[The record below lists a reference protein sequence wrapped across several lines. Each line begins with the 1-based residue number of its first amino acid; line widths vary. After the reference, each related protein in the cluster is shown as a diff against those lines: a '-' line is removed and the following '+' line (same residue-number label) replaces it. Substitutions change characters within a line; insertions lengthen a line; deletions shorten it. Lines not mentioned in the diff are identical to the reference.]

1 MSMNERILTSPVVL
15 IPAYKPDK
23 RLENLAWELCVDR
36 QFELVVVDDGNSDE
50 YADLFRRLQLLPRC
64 TVRRHSTN
72 RGKGAALKT
81 GVRYIKEHFPQCV
94 GAVTADAD
102 GQHSAEDIQRVALSL
117 QSHPT
122 SLVLGVRDFS
132 GADVPAKSRLGNR
145 VTARL
150 FRLATGVRCPD
161 TQTGLRGIPAA
172 AFDRYLALPGQRY
185 ELEMNHLLDCAKCRM
200 PFVQLP
206 ISTIY
211 LEGNKSSHY
220 RPLMDSLRIAGVVLR
235 FSASSLAGAA
245 VDLLLFW
252 LLSSTVFKGAVVG
265 AALATVG
272 ARLVSGCVNYSLNLR
287 WVFQGRPG
295 AKTALRYMALFFTL
309 MGTSALLVSAAG
321 QVTTHLVA
329 AKLAVDSVLF
339 IFSYLA
345 QKHFVFSADLNTEKC
360 GVAAH
365 D

>member
-185 ELEMNHLLDCAKCRM
+185 ELEMNHLLDCAKCRTRS
-200 PFVQLP
+200 QRGEL
-206 ISTIY
+206 T
-211 LEGNKSSHY
+211 
-220 RPLMDSLRIAGVVLR
+220 
-235 FSASSLAGAA
+235 
-245 VDLLLFW
+245 
-252 LLSSTVFKGAVVG
+252 
-265 AALATVG
+265 
-272 ARLVSGCVNYSLNLR
+272 
-287 WVFQGRPG
+287 
-295 AKTALRYMALFFTL
+295 
-309 MGTSALLVSAAG
+309 
-321 QVTTHLVA
+321 
-329 AKLAVDSVLF
+329 
-339 IFSYLA
+339 
-345 QKHFVFSADLNTEKC
+345 
-360 GVAAH
+360 
-365 D
+365 